1 MNYQELTID
10 FVGKSASGDGYN
22 VKVESSLGYSAEQ
35 EIVIPEAAFDNAGTL
50 EGLVRGETRKA
61 EIDTDINVLEPEAY
75 GEQLFEALFTGD
87 VRRVY
92 DKASG
97 SVTDAQDSGL
107 RIKLQ
112 FSLAENDDAKLA
124 EIPWELMRDS
134 AEMQYLSLNRRT
146 PIVRYVNA
154 QQRLN
159 LEPLA
164 GALRVLVVMASPRG
178 EAQLDL
184 AAEKARIQ
192 EGWAADQD
200 VEVTFLEHAT
210 RQALQEIIPGY
221 HVMHF
226 MGHGVHSDG
235 GGGAIVLEDEDG
247 NADPLDADRLGQWV
261 KGESLRLVVL
271 NACETAKSSE
281 GKPFASV
288 APRLVMAGIPAV
300 IAMQFPISDDAAIDF
315 SKMFYKRLVMGDPVD
330 EATARGR
337 GAISAGHGG
346 EMEWGTPVLFM
357 RAPNGQLF
365 SNNHSQEVM
374 QSTISGVT
382 PVSLPEP
389 EQTVSGGV
397 GPVGSTAAP
406 ASTAATT
413 RKKKSPVGLIAGG
426 VVLALLV
433 AVVVWIMTFEEASF
447 EFAGADADVVTSVNT
462 DARLML
468 VPTNESFSASEFR
481 NYQVEVD
488 GDYSLTFYETESLI
502 DGWRITVSSPI
513 EGRFEVKARVIS
525 EFDLSGLDEQAAQSL
540 REKTP
545 WIRTTVQFGVLG
557 EVLDALGALQQQ
569 VADPSVSTEALYTD
583 IYDFPYVDQLG
594 SYRDDYENLLQSMG
608 ALYQAKIEA
617 DAAFDNRMVLVDN
630 KIQRY
635 ADWLAQ
641 LESVRGIAAEQGGE
655 GAEQLARLQQLQ
667 SVPRLNSIALCHNSD
682 NFCAGETIFSGR
694 GIYPAIKFPPA
705 FRNSTLVF
713 ESYQGES
720 LAATFDFQITNNG
733 SQIRYFPNPGT
744 GDFMVAVFN
753 EADDMIWAQDITV
766 R

>member
-35 EIVIPEAAFDNAGTL
+35 EIVIPETAFDNAGGID
-50 EGLVRGETRKA
+50 GLVRGETRKA
-61 EIDTDINVLEPEAY
+61 QIDTDINVLEPEAY

-112 FSLAENDDAKLA
+112 FSLIEGDDAKLA

-159 LEPLA
+159 LEPLH
-164 GALRVLVVMASPRG
+164 GPLRVLVVMASPKG

-184 AAEKARIQ
+184 QAEKARIQ
-192 EGWAADQD
+192 DGWAVDPD
-200 VEVTFLEHAT
+200 VEVTFLENAT
-210 RQALQEIIPGY
+210 RRKLQETIPGY

-226 MGHGVHSDG
+226 MGHGVHSEG
-235 GGGAIVLEDEDG
+235 GGGAIVLEDDDG

-337 GAISAGHGG
+337 GAISAGSGG
-346 EMEWGTPVLFM
+346 DMEWGTPVLFM

-374 QSTISGVT
+374 QSTVSGVT
-382 PVSLPEP
+382 PVAIPEP
-389 EQTVSGGV
+389 EQTVSGGS
-397 GPVGSTAAP
+397 GTTAPTPSP
-406 ASTAATT
+406 ASQ
-413 RKKKSPVGLIAGG
+413 KKGPSIGLIAGG
-426 VVLALLV
+426 AVLALLV
-433 AVVVWIMTFEEASF
+433 AVVVWMLNLKEASF
-447 EFAGADADVVTSVNT
+447 EFAQNDVTASVNT
-462 DARLML
+462 DAQLML
-468 VPTNESFSASEFR
+468 VPTDESFSARDFR
-481 NYQVEVD
+481 GYEVAVD
-488 GDYSLTFYETESLI
+488 GDYSLTFYPTESLT
-502 DGWRITVSSPI
+502 DGWRVTVSSPI
-513 EGRFEVKARVIS
+513 EGRFEVKARVVDKY
-525 EFDLSGLDEQAAQSL
+525 DLEGLDEQAAQAL
-540 REKTP
+540 RDSTP
-545 WIRTTVQFGVLG
+545 WIRTTVQFVVRG
-557 EVLDALGALQQQ
+557 EVLEVLAGLQQQ
-569 VADPSVSTEALYTD
+569 LAEPSVSTEDLYTQ
-583 IYDFPYVDQLG
+583 IYDFGYADQLG
-594 SYRDDYENLLQSMG
+594 GHAGDYQDLLMSMSG
-608 ALYQAKIEA
+608 LYEIKTNA
-617 DAAFDNRMVLVDN
+617 DAAYDNRLISVDD
-630 KIQRY
+630 KAQAY
-635 ADWLAQ
+635 ADYFAQ
-641 LESVRGIAAEQGGE
+641 LDAVRGLDPTESGEGGLQLSRWQRLQALPRLESV
-655 GAEQLARLQQLQ
+655 
-667 SVPRLNSIALCHNSD
+667 ALCRS
-682 NFCAGETIFSGR
+682 AGYCSGQSTFSGQ

-705 FRNSTLVF
+705 
-713 ESYQGES
+713 YQGETLS
-720 LAATFDFQITNNG
+720 FEIYSGAERVASHDFDIENNG
-733 SQIRYFPNPGT
+733 QQYGYFRRPGR
-744 GDFMVAVFN
+744 GDFHVLLFN
-753 EADDMIWAQDITV
+753 ALDDLLWQQAITV
-766 R
+766 Q